1 MAKIV
6 ERRLQEGYHG
16 GNLTIDGKQVV
27 VPEGTTIYEAALQA
41 RITIPTLCF
50 VEEMGER
57 GTCGIC
63 SVEVEGEPEPQ
74 LACKTP
80 VSPGMV
86 VRTDTPRIREIREA
100 IQMMIRLAKALP
112 PASRRGQER
121 PGGGLYTP

>member
-1 MAKIV
+1 
-6 ERRLQEGYHG
+6 
-16 GNLTIDGKQVV
+16 LTIDGKQVV

-50 VEEMGER
+50 VEEMGEG

-100 IQMMIRLAKALP
+100 IQMMDKAGQSLAPRKSAWTGAP
-112 PASRRGQER
+112 WRC
-121 PGGGLYTP
+121 LYTP